1 MNFLVNNPLSSA
13 HANAILQSLSRA
25 IIVSNLSEL
34 PPSSCRYLI
43 GTHDGS
49 FHCDECLAIGMLA
62 TLPQYCD
69 PLSQGQTCIVR
80 TRNAE
85 VLKQCNIVVDVGA
98 IYEPNTLRF
107 DHHQREF
114 TGVQEGFNTK
124 LSSAG
129 LIYRHFGKDI
139 IKSLLSG
146 LSISDDFVDVCYPK
160 VYKGFVEHID
170 AIDNGIA
177 VADGELRYVVPTTL
191 SARVGRLNAL
201 WNEPQSASE
210 TNERFR
216 AAMRLTCGEFIEH
229 VLGLATSWWP
239 AREIVLQAMHG
250 RKDLHE
256 SGSIMLL
263 RQSCP
268 WKEHLLDL
276 EKEQGI
282 AGQLLYVVFPD
293 SGGSWRVQA
302 VPVESE
308 SFECRRPLPASI
320 AGLRDEVLST
330 KLNLPGCIFVH
341 ANGFIGGHKDQEGA
355 VRMAIQ
361 ALEI

>member
-1 MNFLVNNPLSSA
+1 
-13 HANAILQSLSRA
+13 
-25 IIVSNLSEL
+25 
-34 PPSSCRYLI
+34 
-43 GTHDGS
+43 
-49 FHCDECLAIGMLA
+49 MLA

-250 RKDLHE
+250 RKELHE